1 MKIEKLTD
9 VENETYQVIKG
20 VLKNHKHF
28 TVQDLLTQ
36 CYTALCPPHT
46 EEIISAALRSLTVK
60 RYFIK
65 GTSLTR
71 EDVVNNAVRARI
83 LSFIQRNP
91 GAYNRLIR
99 RECNLGS
106 NEFKWHLGMLLKFHF
121 IKRVLFN
128 GRSYGYFEDRNYMN
142 HEFDL
147 FLLQNEK
154 VKKIFDYLERT
165 PNSISGIARELGIH
179 YSTVQ
184 KYMEILVEREILQ
197 PINEAVRHEIYRVNH
212 TLKEK
217 LQKIVN
223 GQVFIEFASEAT
235 SSEL

>member
-1 MKIEKLTD
+1 MKIEKLSEI
-9 VENETYQVIKG
+9 ENQTYQVIKDI
-20 VLKNHKHF
+20 LKNHKQF
-28 TVQDLLTQ
+28 TLNDLLTQ
-36 CYTALCPPHT
+36 CFATLCPPHT
-46 EEIISAALRSLTVK
+46 EETVAAALDALAKK

-65 GTSLTR
+65 GTTLTR
-71 EDVVNNAVRARI
+71 EDVANNAVRARI
-83 LSFIQRNP
+83 LNFIMKNP

-121 IKRVLFN
+121 IKKVPFN

-154 VKKIFDYLERT
+154 VKMILEYLAVT
-165 PNSISGIARELGIH
+165 PNSISGIARDLGIH

-184 KYMEILVEREILQ
+184 KYMEILMEREFVQ
-197 PINEAVRHEIYRVNH
+197 PMMENDHHEIYHVIQ
-212 TLKEK
+212 TLMIK
-217 LQKIVN
+217 LRKIVN
-223 GQVFIEFASEAT
+223 GQAFIEFATESRSEV
-235 SSEL
+235 

>member
-9 VENETYQVIKG
+9 IEDETYQVIKG
-20 VLKNHKHF
+20 ILKNHKHF
-28 TVQDLLTQ
+28 TMQDLLTQ
-36 CYTALCPPHT
+36 CFTVLCPPHS
-46 EEIISAALRSLTVK
+46 EESVDAALNSLAIK

-71 EDVVNNAVRARI
+71 EDVANNGVRARI
-83 LSFIQRNP
+83 LTFIQQNP

-121 IKRVLFN
+121 IKKILFN

-142 HEFDL
+142 HEVDL

-154 VKKIFDYLERT
+154 VKAILDYLSET
-165 PNSISGIARELGIH
+165 PNSISGIARDLGIH

-184 KYMEILVEREILQ
+184 KYMEILVEREFLQ
-197 PINEAVRHEIYRVNH
+197 PIDEATRHEIYQVNQ
-212 TLKEK
+212 TLQIK

-223 GQVFIEFASEAT
+223 GQVFIEFATEAS
-235 SSEL
+235 SSE